1 MKWLQKESA
10 RYALLLVVLLA
21 TAAVAVIATLAYIGD
36 IVPPHEQLIIAI
48 IIWAITMGFMLIAGA
63 FGLWAIHFAAEA
75 ESLRRLGHM
84 VDAMD
89 YIRDGVVALDRQG
102 RITGL
107 NPAAVDFLGEAARG
121 QLLIQIGTTI
131 NEAQMQRLLHTE
143 SPVEIETLCTR
154 NGDSRMLRIR
164 SQPSKGILTLLI
176 CDVTALVRQRE
187 QTRRTTFLQLVGH
200 MAKGVANDF
209 NDLLCGIAGHA
220 GLLTRQGSGKTDVTA
235 SASAI
240 QDCAN
245 RGILLARQLMQLAAD
260 DSGEIAATACTARHI
275 RNGIDLLKAA
285 LPPDWILECDI
296 DPAINP
302 VNIPPIQ
309 IEHLVQSLGLAAADN
324 VGGSHFLAIRLSKPD
339 QNHSTRLSAPVAA
352 VLTIATAPLPD
363 AILKPVAQEI
373 AATGVIFSVI
383 RALLQQAGGLLQ
395 RYTGDGNHSFYQVLL
410 PEADPAALTDESTEA
425 LVLGLAA
432 YAANWHVLIDEDI
445 SGADDCIRYLEDAG
459 IHTLHIRGIAHLLG
473 AIENAEHLDAMAL
486 SADVLGDD
494 QRSLLKAI
502 SKLSPKT
509 GIVLQRQPDSENPA
523 IPDVVCVSTPVM
535 PDQLL
540 HAMIEARSRIRTVQ
554 RLS

>member
-1 MKWLQKESA
+1 MTWLQKESA

-21 TAAVAVIATLAYIGD
+21 TAAVAVMATLGYISD
-36 IVPPHEQLIIAI
+36 LVPLHEQVIIAA
-48 IIWAITMGFMLIAGA
+48 IIWALTLGFMLIAGA
-63 FGLWAIHFAAEA
+63 FGLWAIHFAAET
-75 ESLRRLGHM
+75 ESLRRLGRM

-107 NPAAVDFLGEAARG
+107 NPAATDILGETARG
-121 QLLIQIGTTI
+121 RPLTHLDTPVTDP
-131 NEAQMQRLLHTE
+131 QMQILLHSD
-143 SPVEIETLCTR
+143 SPVEIETLR
-154 NGDSRMLRIR
+154 IRDGESRMLRIR

-187 QTRRTTFLQLVGH
+187 QTRRTAFLQLVGH

-220 GLLTRQGSGKTDVTA
+220 GLLTHQGNGKTDVHA

-260 DSGEIAATACTARHI
+260 DSGEMAATACAARHI
-275 RNGIDLLKAA
+275 SNGIDLLKAA

-296 DPAINP
+296 DPGIGP
-302 VNIPPIQ
+302 VNIPPVQ

-324 VGGSHFLAIRLSKPD
+324 ITGSHFLAIRLFKPD
-339 QNHSTRLSAPVAA
+339 EKHGIRLSVPVAA
-352 VLTIATAPLPD
+352 VLTIATSPLTDTP
-363 AILKPVAQEI
+363 LKPVAQEI
-373 AATGVIFSVI
+373 ASSGVIFSVI
-383 RALLQQAGGLLQ
+383 SALLQQAGGILEH
-395 RYTGDGNHSFYQVLL
+395 YTDDNNHSFYQVLL
-410 PEADPAALTDESTEA
+410 PEADPASITDESAAT

-432 YAANWHVLIDEDI
+432 YAANWHILIDEEI
-445 SGADDCIRYLEDAG
+445 TGADDCIRYLDQAG
-459 IHTLHIRGIAHLLG
+459 IHTLHTRGIAHLLG
-473 AIENAEHLDAMAL
+473 AIENTEPLDAMAV

-502 SKLSPKT
+502 SKLTPKT
-509 GIVLQRQPDSENPA
+509 GIVLQQTQASEHDA
-523 IPDVVCVSTPVM
+523 IPGCVCVPTPVL

-540 HAMIEARSRIRTVQ
+540 HAMIEARSRIRTPH
-554 RLS
+554 R